1 MVAYHAA
8 GNSVQVAAADAV
20 SHTIFAH
27 SQIAFDS
34 DVNLVAA
41 LDESGLAD
49 IAVFF
54 VAAAAVA
61 AAALVLA
68 DFLQIHACVLDGNLK
83 TRQET
88 QTVKEVVFLVAAAA
102 VVAVRDV
109 SVVFTVVVAAVVVA
123 AVLVVAAVAAVAVL
137 VVDCSV
143 DLNGGKCCCTAS
155 KKLCPVLPNGRS
167 C

>member
-54 VAAAAVA
+54 VAAAVA

-109 SVVFTVVVAAVVVA
+109 SVVFTVVVAAVLVA

>member
-54 VAAAAVA
+54 VA

-109 SVVFTVVVAAVVVA
+109 SVVFTVVVAAV
-123 AVLVVAAVAAVAVL
+123 LVVAAVAAVAVL
-137 VVDCSV
+137 VVDAVVV
-143 DLNGGKCCCTAS
+143 DC
-155 KKLCPVLPNGRS
+155 
-167 C
+167 

>member
-54 VAAAAVA
+54 VAAAVA

-102 VVAVRDV
+102 IVAVRDV
-109 SVVFTVVVAAVVVA
+109 SVVFTVVVAAVLVA

-137 VVDCSV
+137 VVDAVVV
-143 DLNGGKCCCTAS
+143 DC
-155 KKLCPVLPNGRS
+155 
-167 C
+167 